1 MKMHALVPVSF
12 VDVVVAF
19 CLDGLLSQAI
29 LVLDGQYIFRGN
41 ASRKCL
47 FANFVHCLRAIFR
60 NELYREGL

>member
-1 MKMHALVPVSF
+1 MKMHAFVPVSF
-12 VDVVVAF
+12 VDVVIAV

-29 LVLDGQYIFRGN
+29 LVLGGQYIFRGN

-60 NELYREGL
+60 NELYRGGL